1 MSPTLVRLGVAL
13 AAVAPLIAAGSS
25 AAPAGLAPHPG
36 AEVVLGAA
44 GVHAGEDP
52 APHVHGDPLPTSSS
66 TPSTTPRPT
75 ATAPDAHAEMAG
87 MDHGDMSDMDHGDM
101 SGTDD
106 EMAGMDDMPG
116 MDHGDDV
123 AGMSDDDTD
132 GTDGHDEH
140 AADDTTSTPPGH
152 EHDESGAGAVGD
164 DHGASGQAPERPRA
178 LVLGAFAVV
187 NGAVLIV
194 AAVLRRRGN
203 ARPRHRPHASAAPTT
218 A

>member
-13 AAVAPLIAAGSS
+13 AAVAPLIAAGPS
-25 AAPAGLAPHPG
+25 AAAAGLAPHAG

-44 GVHAGEDP
+44 GVYAGEDP
-52 APHVHGDPLPTSSS
+52 APHVHGDPLPTLSS

-75 ATAPDAHAEMAG
+75 ATEQDAHAEMAD
-87 MDHGDMSDMDHGDM
+87 MDHGDMSDADHGDM

-116 MDHGDDV
+116 MDHGDDM
-123 AGMSDDDTD
+123 AGMSDGDADS
-132 GTDGHDEH
+132 TDGHDEH
-140 AADDTTSTPPGH
+140 AEDDTTSTPPGH
-152 EHDESGAGAVGD
+152 EHDEFGAGSVAD
-164 DHGASGQAPERPRA
+164 DHGASGPAPERPRA
-178 LVLGAFAVV
+178 LVLGAFALV

-194 AAVLRRRGN
+194 AAVLRRRGK

>member
-1 MSPTLVRLGVAL
+1 MSPNLVRLGAAL

-25 AAPAGLAPHPG
+25 AAPAGLAPNRG

-44 GVHAGEDP
+44 GVYAGEDP
-52 APHVHGDPLPTSSS
+52 APHVHGDPPRTSSS

-75 ATAPDAHAEMAG
+75 ATEPDAHAEMAG

-106 EMAGMDDMPG
+106 QMAGMDDTPG
-116 MDHGDDV
+116 MDHGD
-123 AGMSDDDTD
+123 TD
-132 GTDGHDEH
+132 GTDGDDEH

-152 EHDESGAGAVGD
+152 EHDESGAGSVGD
-164 DHGASGQAPERPRA
+164 DHGASGPAPERPRA
-178 LVLGAFAVV
+178 RVLGAFALV